1 MGGSKNFMENHSI
14 MSKQAQR
21 AEEMALGTYITNEGI
36 ITASILHKY
45 STGIKITI
53 IGYKS
58 NIVMGQGYM
67 FTVTQLNSK

>member
-1 MGGSKNFMENHSI
+1 MNT
-14 MSKQAQR
+14 QTQQ

-53 IGYKS
+53 TGYKS
-58 NIVMGQGYM
+58 NIVMG
-67 FTVTQLNSK
+67 VIA

>member
-1 MGGSKNFMENHSI
+1 MIIE
-14 MSKQAQR
+14 KQAQR

-58 NIVMGQGYM
+58 NIVMG
-67 FTVTQLNSK
+67 VIA